1 MFLWMEGSEILCIK
15 LLSFKQI
22 EFEIVDPQTI

>member
-1 MFLWMEGSEILCIK
+1 MEGSEIHNCSR

-22 EFEIVDPQTI
+22 EFEIVDPETNTI

>member
-1 MFLWMEGSEILCIK
+1 MEGSEIQNCSR

-22 EFEIVDPQTI
+22 EFEIMDPQTITI